1 MQLRIA
7 SIALAHRLKYL
18 KQCFTNDE
26 FFERPDALEE
36 YKGVFDY
43 YHTVLSYFNSLKD
56 VGKTQSQLSHYLP
69 GDVNFVIKNTT
80 SWSFLDKLIRDESK
94 IEYSELTGRLN
105 GEEVKSNLSNIE
117 KKWRLILNENGKPTL
132 NLNNPPEFVI
142 STNMISVGIDVSRFN
157 TMIISSMPRNIA
169 EYIQASSR
177 VARSVE
183 GIVFTV
189 HHPFRSRDISHY
201 QKFKEFHEKFYSYVE
216 PISVTPFASKAMERY
231 LAMFLS
237 VMIRHSP
244 TLGLMNNTDASSI
257 DDNKI
262 KLIKNL
268 IEDEI
273 IEVKNNA
280 AKLDAYLKSRKAGF
294 ESSVDGIITNDEL
307 IDLNN
312 KLDNLLHSWIS
323 RLQGSEPPPNL
334 GYRVKDAPRESLFA
348 SSSDDNNSWH
358 WKVGYSL
365 REIDPSVVIKTVQ
378 Q

>member
-1 MQLRIA
+1 
-7 SIALAHRLKYL
+7 
-18 KQCFTNDE
+18 
-26 FFERPDALEE
+26 
-36 YKGVFDY
+36 
-43 YHTVLSYFNSLKD
+43 
-56 VGKTQSQLSHYLP
+56 
-69 GDVNFVIKNTT
+69 
-80 SWSFLDKLIRDESK
+80 
-94 IEYSELTGRLN
+94 
-105 GEEVKSNLSNIE
+105 
-117 KKWRLILNENGKPTL
+117 
-132 NLNNPPEFVI
+132 
-142 STNMISVGIDVSRFN
+142 
-157 TMIISSMPRNIA
+157 
-169 EYIQASSR
+169 
-177 VARSVE
+177 
-183 GIVFTV
+183 V

-237 VMIRHSP
+237 VMIRHSS

-262 KLIKNL
+262 KLIKKL
-268 IEDEI
+268 INDEI
-273 IEVKNNA
+273 VEVKNNA
-280 AKLDAYLKSRKAGF
+280 VKLNTHLNIRKAGV
-294 ESSVDGIITNDEL
+294 ESSVDGIITDDEL

-334 GYRVKDAPRESLFA
+334 EFRLSKKLNESLFIT
-348 SSSDDNNSWH
+348 SSDDNYPTH

>member
-1 MQLRIA
+1 
-7 SIALAHRLKYL
+7 
-18 KQCFTNDE
+18 
-26 FFERPDALEE
+26 
-36 YKGVFDY
+36 
-43 YHTVLSYFNSLKD
+43 
-56 VGKTQSQLSHYLP
+56 
-69 GDVNFVIKNTT
+69 
-80 SWSFLDKLIRDESK
+80 
-94 IEYSELTGRLN
+94 
-105 GEEVKSNLSNIE
+105 
-117 KKWRLILNENGKPTL
+117 
-132 NLNNPPEFVI
+132 
-142 STNMISVGIDVSRFN
+142 
-157 TMIISSMPRNIA
+157 MPRNIA

-237 VMIRHSP
+237 VMIRHSS

-262 KLIKNL
+262 KLIKKL
-268 IEDEI
+268 IDDEI

-280 AKLDAYLKSRKAGF
+280 IKLDTYLKSRTAGVL
-294 ESSVDGIITNDEL
+294 SSVDGIITNDEL
-307 IDLNN
+307 MDLNN

-323 RLQGSEPPPNL
+323 RIQGSEPPPNL
-334 GYRVKDAPRESLFA
+334 EFRLSKKLNESLFIT
-348 SSSDDNNSWH
+348 SSDDNYPTH